1 MIDRMRME
9 KIMSKLYGIPCWGV
23 RPGLGSFLTLEFG
36 KPNLV
41 VREPVVAARSIPV
54 IVRKSLARRRVYV
67 YGDWHLW
74 IYCCDWVVFSGH
86 SRVGDSSAKMKI
98 RKAAEFL
105 NGQKLTHFSISLGKV
120 SCVFK
125 FDLGAILKTKPYDNE
140 SEQWLLYEPS
150 HKVLSVRADERYEY
164 VPSDVPES
172 KGKWQPLRS

>member
-1 MIDRMRME
+1 MGTGT
-9 KIMSKLYGIPCWGV
+9 YGSIAAI
-23 RPGLGSFLTLEFG
+23 GLCS
-36 KPNLV
+36 
-41 VREPVVAARSIPV
+41 
-54 IVRKSLARRRVYV
+54 RV
-67 YGDWHLW
+67 
-74 IYCCDWVVFSGH
+74 H

-150 HKVLSVRADERYEY
+150 HKVLSVRADGRYEY